1 MTVSPPSLT
10 LGHVTFDAADATALA
25 TFWSS
30 VLDRPVDEGATEF
43 FATVGMTGDEPLRPA
58 FMFIQVPEPRTG
70 KNRIHVDLLAADWQ
84 IEVERVVGVG
94 AIKVGEFGVYGAKWV
109 TLADP
114 EGNLFDLAHSGE

>member
-1 MTVSPPSLT
+1 MTVSPSSLT
-10 LGHVTFDAADATALA
+10 LGHVTFDAAGATALA

-43 FATVGMTGDEPLRPA
+43 FATVGMTSDEPLRPA
-58 FMFIQVPEPRTG
+58 FMFIQVPEPPTG
-70 KNRIHVDLLAADWQ
+70 KNRIHVDLPAADWQ
-84 IEVERVVGVG
+84 SEVERVVGVG
-94 AIKVGEFGVYGAKWV
+94 AIKVGEFDVYGAKWV

>member
-1 MTVSPPSLT
+1 

-43 FATVGMTGDEPLRPA
+43 ATVGMTGDEPLRPA
-58 FMFIQVPEPRTG
+58 FMFIQVHEPHTG

-84 IEVERVVGVG
+84 SEVERVVGVG
-94 AIKVGEFGVYGAKWV
+94 AIKVGEFDEYGAKWV

-114 EGNLFDLAHSGE
+114 EGNLFDIARSGE